1 MRAAIIAKI
10 TIAAPT
16 AIPAMAPTPMA
27 FVVVV
32 EGSVFDEE
40 LDCGGPVPD
49 EELSCR
55 GTLLMAVPEADVA
68 AAPPEV
74 RDSELTVTVMGPAV
88 APRVMPRL
96 E

>member
-1 MRAAIIAKI
+1 MIANI

-16 AIPAMAPTPMA
+16 AIPAIAPTPMPWL
-27 FVVVV
+27 VVTGVAV
-32 EGSVFDEE
+32 LDDE
-40 LDCGGPVPD
+40 LDCT
-49 EELSCR
+49 
-55 GTLLMAVPEADVA
+55 GTLLMAVPEADVV

-74 RDSELTVTVMGPAV
+74 RDAEATVTVRGPAV